1 MSIRDALRSTI
12 VAIWASSG
20 IAVLMYPGSWFVIR
34 RHLRSLEDLRA
45 AMSRIPFASLYA
57 IIVWAF
63 PRSLFVFLVTTGIG
77 LLSVKYL
84 L

>member
-1 MSIRDALRSTI
+1 M
-12 VAIWASSG
+12 AIWASSG
-20 IAVLMYPGSWFVIR
+20 IAVLMYPVSWFVIR
-34 RHLRSLEDLRA
+34 RHLRSLEELRA
-45 AMSRIPFASLYA
+45 EMSRIPFASFYA

-63 PRSLFVFLVTTGIG
+63 PRSIFVFCLTTGIG